1 MKLDY
6 QYSDEQLEKIKNQG
20 LIYACVCPSQVSEQV
35 LSLRLLLKYQAQCQK
50 EADERTIDTHN
61 LIVDA
66 SVKANEIMEK
76 CLHDILILEGWD
88 LQTLQMPE
96 HLRDLI
102 VEKLL
107 G

>member
-1 MKLDY
+1 MK
-6 QYSDEQLEKIKNQG
+6 
-20 LIYACVCPSQVSEQV
+20 A
-35 LSLRLLLKYQAQCQK
+35 
-50 EADERTIDTHN
+50 H
-61 LIVDA
+61 
-66 SVKANEIMEK
+66 EIMEK
-76 CLHDILILEGWD
+76 CLHDILIREGWD